1 MSFPLILCL
10 ALLLDILLGDPH
22 GLPHPVAGIGR
33 LIAFLEHFLYPTR
46 GERAFLR
53 GGLLCGATLLL
64 TGAAVGLLLWAV
76 SPVPWLLGAVEVYL
90 LYAALAWRSL
100 KDETLPVALALFR
113 RDLPGAR
120 DALSRVVGRD
130 TAPLAEADIARAAVE
145 TMGENSVDGILSVM
159 FYAALGHALF
169 GGGVGMALCVW
180 LFKAAST
187 LDSMVGYDTP
197 RYHNFGKA
205 SARLDDVLNFLPARL
220 GGLVIVLA
228 GGFLGRNPL
237 TSLRVFLRDRKKHR
251 SPNSAHGES
260 AFAGVLGL
268 RLGGGAV
275 YGGVMEA
282 RPQLG
287 DGAVP
292 RPADILHAYKLLDA
306 SVALFALL
314 LVALA
319 ATQYGA

>member
-1 MSFPLILCL
+1 
-10 ALLLDILLGDPH
+10 
-22 GLPHPVAGIGR
+22 
-33 LIAFLEHFLYPTR
+33 
-46 GERAFLR
+46 
-53 GGLLCGATLLL
+53 
-64 TGAAVGLLLWAV
+64 
-76 SPVPWLLGAVEVYL
+76 
-90 LYAALAWRSL
+90 
-100 KDETLPVALALFR
+100 
-113 RDLPGAR
+113 
-120 DALSRVVGRD
+120 
-130 TAPLAEADIARAAVE
+130 
-145 TMGENSVDGILSVM
+145 
-159 FYAALGHALF
+159 
-169 GGGVGMALCVW
+169 MALCVW

-220 GGLVIVLA
+220 GGRVIVLA

>member
-120 DALSRVVGRD
+120 DALSRVVGRH
-130 TAPLAEADIARAAVE
+130 PVR
-145 TMGENSVDGILSVM
+145 
-159 FYAALGHALF
+159 
-169 GGGVGMALCVW
+169 
-180 LFKAAST
+180 
-187 LDSMVGYDTP
+187 
-197 RYHNFGKA
+197 
-205 SARLDDVLNFLPARL
+205 DVLRGAGPRPFWRRCGHGAVRL
-220 GGLVIVLA
+220 AFQGGQYAGLDGGL
-228 GGFLGRNPL
+228 
-237 TSLRVFLRDRKKHR
+237 
-251 SPNSAHGES
+251 
-260 AFAGVLGL
+260 
-268 RLGGGAV
+268 
-275 YGGVMEA
+275 
-282 RPQLG
+282 
-287 DGAVP
+287 
-292 RPADILHAYKLLDA
+292 
-306 SVALFALL
+306 
-314 LVALA
+314 
-319 ATQYGA
+319 